1 MELDFE
7 KENGLIPAIV
17 QDHTNGEVLMLGFMN
32 AEALALTKKTGFV
45 TFYSRS
51 RKKLWTKGETSGQKL
66 VLRDLR
72 VDCDRDA
79 LLVRAELDGGAV
91 CHEGYRSCF
100 FRQMDRA
107 GEAKVVAEQVVTP
120 EELYGKGKK
129 S

>member
-17 QDHTNGEVLMLGFMN
+17 QDAVNGEVLMLGFMN
-32 AEALALTKKTGFV
+32 REALAKTQETGFV

-51 RKKLWTKGETSGQKL
+51 RQKL
-66 VLRDLR
+66 LLREMR
-72 VDCDRDA
+72 VDCDLDA

-107 GEAKVVAEQVVTP
+107 GDAKVIAERILSP

-129 S
+129 